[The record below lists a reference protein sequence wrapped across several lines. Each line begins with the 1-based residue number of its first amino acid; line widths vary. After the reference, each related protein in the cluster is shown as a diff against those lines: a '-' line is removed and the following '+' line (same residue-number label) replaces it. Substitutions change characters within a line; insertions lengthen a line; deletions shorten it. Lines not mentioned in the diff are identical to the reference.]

1 MSFGFGISDIALLIQ
16 LAWSTFD
23 GAKRACGE
31 HDDLTKE
38 VLSLHSILNHLHSEV
53 RNPDSLINLAEEN
66 RRTELHNHLRGCGRH
81 LRRMNSV
88 ITKFNALPDEER
100 SGRQLWQRI
109 RFGSG
114 AVKDV
119 ADIRL
124 KMSTYTTAISITMH
138 LLSLGS
144 QGRVE
149 RRLIRQ
155 GGALTGITE
164 SINLLV
170 AKLTASSPESSIMTT
185 YLNDDK
191 SFWRALRRELVEDGY
206 PSRVIQGHKDL
217 IQDYVRELG
226 ARGVLD
232 DSIGR
237 SRISLSTYA
246 DIDQFPSRSPGPFE
260 PKSRNSTQVLV
271 EENVEDTKSSQGPVD
286 SPHEYATEDRAP
298 EIPTCTS
305 DPVEPPTSTNA
316 GSSNV
321 DSRPGP
327 TRMTPITDSN
337 STSSQPAKLTNK
349 GKEKE
354 SNGPRHYMGIFR
366 ADVAPSPNWET
377 FDDPQGSNGRHYKSA
392 LANLTPSQEQIT
404 PTEIPKPQPVQPLN
418 QNLTADTSE
427 KAPTELIE
435 CSKQPKLDIAPSSPL
450 AEYSAVKE
458 PTDRTES
465 SDQPNLG
472 IPPFLPMTVDIS
484 SKNSPEKV
492 ENSAQ
497 YKRDSSPSSPL
508 AAEISGMNLSEHVEC
523 SIQSNSNDPP
533 SSPSSP
539 MTPEII
545 ELLERIGSLDEI
557 IQQQQAQIEESTDML
572 FINPELSS
580 DKVWDSHLEYSTQPY
595 ANNSLD
601 SPLVRNMIKLS
612 ERIGYLEE
620 LSRLQREFLVASH
633 IEHPKNNK
641 EESDGLQATVS
652 EELEVLETA
661 NSAQEAKE
669 KEGAIAII
677 SSPSDD
683 LEGQKKMIY
692 FKDAVGRKFTFP
704 FNLAATWAVR
714 LQSLSRVSNVLTVML
729 GDGGAYQSGFLSC

>member
-124 KMSTYTTAISITMH
+124 KISTYTTAISITLH

-191 SFWRALRRELVEDGY
+191 SFWKALRRELVEDGY
-206 PSRVIQGHKDL
+206 PSQVIRSHKDL

-232 DSIGR
+232 DRIGR
-237 SRISLSTYA
+237 SRISLSTYSN
-246 DIDQFPSRSPGPFE
+246 IDLSPSRSPGPSQ
-260 PKSRNSTQVLV
+260 PKSPNSTRFLV
-271 EENVEDTKSSQGPVD
+271 DENVEGTKSFQGPVD
-286 SPHEYATEDRAP
+286 SPHGYATEDRAP
-298 EIPTCTS
+298 EILTFTSNPT
-305 DPVEPPTSTNA
+305 EPSTSTNP
-316 GSSNV
+316 GSSNI
-321 DSRPGP
+321 DSCSGP
-327 TRMTPITDSN
+327 THIFHITDSN
-337 STSSQPAKLTNK
+337 STSSQPAKSTNK
-349 GKEKE
+349 GKGKD
-354 SNGPRHYMGIFR
+354 SNSPRHYTGTFR
-366 ADVAPSPNWET
+366 ADVEPSPNWEIL
-377 FDDPQGSNGRHYKSA
+377 DDPQGSNGRHHTST
-392 LANLTPSQEQIT
+392 LGNLTPSQERIT
-404 PTEIPKPQPVQPLN
+404 PEIPKPQPAQPLSP
-418 QNLTADTSE
+418 NLTADSSE
-427 KAPTELIE
+427 KDSTELIE
-435 CSKQPKLDIAPSSPL
+435 CSKQPKLDI
-450 AEYSAVKE
+450 
-458 PTDRTES
+458 
-465 SDQPNLG
+465 
-472 IPPFLPMTVDIS
+472 
-484 SKNSPEKV
+484 
-492 ENSAQ
+492 
-497 YKRDSSPSSPL
+497 SPSSPL
-508 AAEISGMNLSEHVEC
+508 AGYSAVKESTDRTEPSDQPNVGIPPLLPMKVDISRKNSLSKVENSGQYKLDSSLSSPLAADISGKKLSEHVEC
-523 SIQSNSNDPP
+523 SIQSNSNDSPASPP

-557 IQQQQAQIEESTDML
+557 IQQQQAQIEESTDRL
-572 FINPELSS
+572 FINPELTS
-580 DKVWDSHLEYSTQPY
+580 DKVWDSYLEYSTQP
-595 ANNSLD
+595 NVNESLD

-633 IEHPKNNK
+633 LEHPNNNK

-652 EELEVLETA
+652 EELEVLDTA

-669 KEGAIAII
+669 NEGAIAIVC
-677 SSPSDD
+677 SPSDD
-683 LEGQKKMIY
+683 PEGQKKMIS
-692 FKDAVGRKFTFP
+692 FKDAVGRRFTFP

-714 LQSLSRVSNVLTVML
+714 LQSLSCVSNVLTVMP
-729 GDGGAYQSGFLSC
+729 GDGRAY